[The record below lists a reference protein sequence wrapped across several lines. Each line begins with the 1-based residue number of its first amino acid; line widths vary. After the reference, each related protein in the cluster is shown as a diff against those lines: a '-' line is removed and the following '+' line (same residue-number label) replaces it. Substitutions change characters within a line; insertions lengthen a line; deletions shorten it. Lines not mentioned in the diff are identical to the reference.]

1 MVFYIESADKTYR
14 VFSADFSCGTD
25 EAGYKNGFFNLYIL
39 HGSSRNDTL
48 YVKGNASDTLK
59 FARNDI
65 ICLKETGKIAD
76 YDIYE
81 MIPFWYSKYLKYGDE
96 EEREKFIR
104 ENFNL
109 PLQYIDSVEESEAII
124 KSVIEVVG
132 LWEKRSYYGT

>member
-1 MVFYIESADKTYR
+1 MIFYIESADNTYQ

-25 EAGYKNGFFNLYIL
+25 EVGYQNDFFNLNIFR
-39 HGSSRNDTL
+39 GSSKNDTF
-48 YVKGNASDTLK
+48 YVKGHASDILN
-59 FARNDI
+59 FARNDAI
-65 ICLKETGKIAD
+65 HLKETGRIAEHQ
-76 YDIYE
+76 IYE
-81 MIPFWYSKYLKYGDE
+81 MIPFWYSKYLKYGDN

-109 PLQYIDSVEESEAII
+109 PLQYIDSIEESEAII